1 MFSIAK
7 KTAFELKKLYIYI
20 IACFVGMGSANAQ
33 IAGNTTLSALNLTPN
48 ARTAGLGMNY
58 LPVFDND
65 INVAFGN
72 PSLINSSL
80 HNNLSLNFINHF
92 AGTNYGSV
100 AYGRTFEKFGSYV
113 FGMQYVNYGKFTRYD
128 EAENEDGTFHAA
140 DYVFHI
146 GWGRALDSNFYIG
159 VNFRP
164 VLSQYDYYTALALA
178 FDLAGSYVNNDK
190 GFAATAMARN
200 VGAQIVSFSGNHE
213 KLPFEL
219 TAGLSY
225 KLKRAP
231 FRFYLS
237 ANELQRWNLRYSDTL
252 NPTYTTDPFT
262 GERTDEKAFV
272 GFLDNFFRHLDVGV
286 EFCPGNAFKIWL
298 GYSYRQS
305 KEMQAADITNMSGF
319 SYGIGLRVKRIN
331 IGYARNN
338 YHLGQAPNTISVS
351 TNLENFLKH

>member
-1 MFSIAK
+1 MK
-7 KTAFELKKLYIYI
+7 KSYILI
-20 IACFVGMGSANAQ
+20 LSMVLAAHCGHAQ
-33 IAGNTTLSALNLTPN
+33 IAGNTALSALNLVPN
-48 ARTAGLGMNY
+48 ARTAGLGMSY
-58 LPVFDND
+58 LSVFDND
-65 INVAFGN
+65 INVAWDN
-72 PSLINSSL
+72 PSYTNVSM
-80 HNNLSLNFINHF
+80 HNHLSINFINHF

-100 AYGRTFEKFGSYV
+100 AYGRTFEKFGSYI
-113 FGMQYVNYGKFTRYD
+113 FGLQYVNYGKFARYD

-164 VLSQYDYYTALALA
+164 VLSQYDYYTALALS
-178 FDLAGSYVNNDK
+178 FDLAGSYVNNSK
-190 GFAATAMARN
+190 SFSATFIARN
-200 VGAQIVSFSGNHE
+200 VGAQIVTFSGARE

-219 TAGLSY
+219 SAGLSY
-225 KLKRAP
+225 KLKKAP

-237 ANELQRWNLRYSDTL
+237 ANELQKWNLRYSDTL
-252 NPTYTTDPFT
+252 NPTYTIDPFT
-262 GERTDEKAFV
+262 GERTDEKAFK
-272 GFLDNFFRHLDVGV
+272 GFIDNFFRHLDLGV
-286 EFCPGNAFKIWL
+286 EFCPGNAFKVWL

-319 SYGIGLRVKRIN
+319 SYGVGLRVKRIN
-331 IGYARNN
+331 IGYSRNN

>member
-1 MFSIAK
+1 MAILASN
-7 KTAFELKKLYIYI
+7 TAT
-20 IACFVGMGSANAQ
+20 AQ
-33 IAGNTTLSALNLTPN
+33 IAGNTVLSALNLAPN
-48 ARTAGLGMNY
+48 ARVAGIGFNY
-58 LPVFDND
+58 LPVADND

-72 PSLINSSL
+72 PSFINASL
-80 HNNLSLNFINHF
+80 HNALSINFINHF

-128 EAENEDGTFHAA
+128 EAEVEDGTFHAA

-146 GWGRALDSNFYIG
+146 GWGRALDSNFSIG

-164 VLSQYDYYTALALA
+164 VLSQYDYYTALALS
-178 FDLAGSYVNNDK
+178 FDIAGSYVNNSK
-190 GFAATAMARN
+190 SFASTLMARN
-200 VGAQIVSFSGNHE
+200 VGAQIVTFGGKRE

-219 TAGLSY
+219 SAALSY
-225 KLKRAP
+225 KLQKAP

-252 NPTYTTDPFT
+252 NPTYTVDPFT
-262 GERTDEKAFV
+262 GERTDEKAFK
-272 GFLDNFFRHLDVGV
+272 GFIDNLFRHFDVAV
-286 EFCPGNAFKIWL
+286 EFCPGNVFNIWL

-305 KEMQAADITNMSGF
+305 KEMQTADITNMSGF
-319 SYGIGLRVKRIN
+319 SYGVGLRVKRIN

-351 TNLENFLKH
+351 TNLERFFKK